1 MIEGFVYEGNTVH
14 FDLYIERQDRTIESR
29 TNTGLATV
37 RCKSEIIVCFLFVFS
52 NKKTILAFQFE

>member
-37 RCKSEIIVCFLFVFS
+37 RGKSEIIVFFAVVS
-52 NKKTILAFQFE
+52 NKNNSGIPV